1 MSLRR
6 VVVTGANGFI
16 GRHLCRALGEEGRQV
31 IACLRGGADAAVLS
45 GIPNLHIQRVSALDA
60 APEVAPL
67 LAGCDAVVH
76 LAGRA
81 HIMQDTAPDPLA
93 EFRRVNVGITAALAT
108 MAAAAGV
115 RRFVLAGSIKVNGAA
130 TTGHPFCADDPPG
143 FCDPYG
149 QSKWEAEETLCEI
162 ATARGMEWVAVR
174 PPLVYGP
181 GVRANFLALMRAVY
195 RGIPLPVGGVRNRRS
210 MISVYNLGDFIARA
224 LEHPAAAGNRF
235 FAADAEDVS
244 IPGLIRAI
252 ARSMNRTARLLPI
265 PESMLRA
272 AAAALGRGTALQRL
286 CSSLTVDR
294 EKAQT
299 LLGWTAPIPFDVSLS
314 RTAEWFLGSI
324 S

>member
-6 VVVTGANGFI
+6 VLVTGANGFI
-16 GRHLCRALGEEGRQV
+16 GRHLCRTLAGEGTEV
-31 IACLRGGADAAVLS
+31 TACLRDSADAAVLS
-45 GIPNLHIQRVSALDA
+45 GIPNLRIQRVSALDA
-60 APEVAPL
+60 VHDLAPL

-81 HIMQDTAPDPLA
+81 HIMHDTAPDPLA
-93 EFRRVNVGITAALAT
+93 EFRRVNVAITAVLAT

-115 RRFVLAGSIKVNGAA
+115 RRFLLASSIKVSGEA
-130 TTGHPFCADDPPG
+130 TTGRPFCADDPPG

-149 QSKWEAEETLCEI
+149 QSKWEAEETLREI
-162 ATARGMEWVAVR
+162 AAAAGMQWVVVR

-195 RGIPLPVGGVRNRRS
+195 RGIPLPVGGVRNSRS
-210 MISVYNLGDFIARA
+210 MISVYNLSDFITRA
-224 LEHPAAAGNRF
+224 LDHPAAAGNRF

-244 IPGLIRAI
+244 TPGLVRAI
-252 ARSMNRTARLLPI
+252 ARSLNRRPRLLPI
-265 PESMLRA
+265 PQSVLRA
-272 AAAALGRGTALQRL
+272 VAGALGRQAAVQRL

-294 EKAQT
+294 EKAQA
-299 LLGWTAPIPFDVSLS
+299 LLGWTAPLTLDAGLS